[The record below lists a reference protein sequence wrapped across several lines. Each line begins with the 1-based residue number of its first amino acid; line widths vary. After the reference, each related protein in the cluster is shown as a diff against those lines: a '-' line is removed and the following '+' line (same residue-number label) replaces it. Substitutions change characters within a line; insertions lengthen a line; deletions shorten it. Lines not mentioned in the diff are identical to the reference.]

1 MNLPLIYSFLPE
13 LWAKSVQL
21 MLQKDPGRPWVNR
34 LRIIELLDANFNA
47 ALMIVV
53 GRNMVHKAND
63 LGAIHHSAYGS
74 VPGRSPQDAI
84 LHKVVTMDLFRQKNN
99 VEQYLNVM
107 RQDVMIV

>member
-1 MNLPLIYSFLPE
+1 MYGFAPE

-21 MLQKDPGRPWVNR
+21 MLQKDPGKPWVNR

-53 GRNMVHKAND
+53 GRNMIHNAND
-63 LGAIHHSAYGS
+63 KGAIHHSAYGS
-74 VPGRSPQDAI
+74 VPGRSPQDAL

-99 VEQYLNVM
+99 VVRYLNVM
-107 RQDVMIV
+107 HQGVMKE